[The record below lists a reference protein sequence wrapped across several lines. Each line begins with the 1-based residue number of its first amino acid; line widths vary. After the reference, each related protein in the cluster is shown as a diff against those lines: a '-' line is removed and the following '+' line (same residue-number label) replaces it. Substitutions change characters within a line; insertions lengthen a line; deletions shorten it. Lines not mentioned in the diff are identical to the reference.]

1 MNTYLCVYLGSAFL
15 AMVITPAIIWLAHK
29 IKALDSPGL
38 RKVHLR
44 PVPRMEG
51 VTVIVSTIGLVLPVL
66 FLHNIIGEAS
76 RWRTKLDTFDRWLIT
91 LLTRPSMRKLG
102 Y

>member
-29 IKALDSPGL
+29 IKTLDSPEL

-44 PVPRMEG
+44 PVLCIGG
-51 VTVIVSTIGLVLPVL
+51 VAIIVSTIGLVLPVL
-66 FLHNIIGEAS
+66 FLQNTVGEAS

-91 LLTRPSMRKLG
+91 LLTRPSMRKLA